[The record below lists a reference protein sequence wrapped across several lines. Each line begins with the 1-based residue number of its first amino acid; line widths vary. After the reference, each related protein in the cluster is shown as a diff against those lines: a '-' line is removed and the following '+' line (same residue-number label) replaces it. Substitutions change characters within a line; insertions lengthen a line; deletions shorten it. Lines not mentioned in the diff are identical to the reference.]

1 MAKADD
7 YQLFYCIRLKPGVEY
22 EAGKPA
28 LAFNIKFII
37 LNSKQVLSRLFS
49 LFKISAR
56 IQDLPF

>member
-7 YQLFYCIRLKPGVEY
+7 YQLFYCIRLKPGVKY

-28 LAFNIKFII
+28 LAFNIKFIV

-49 LFKISAR
+49 LFKNSA
-56 IQDLPF
+56 

>member
-7 YQLFYCIRLKPGVEY
+7 YQLFYCTRLKPGVKY

-28 LAFNIKFII
+28 LAFNIKFVI
-37 LNSKQVLSRLFS
+37 LNSKQILNRLFS
-49 LFKISAR
+49 FFKISAG